1 MAKRNPAIQKL
12 MDELTEISID
22 RDRWESRLY
31 RAANRLQALRT
42 TRKRKERD
50 LAKLQALAS

>member
-1 MAKRNPAIQKL
+1 MAKRTNPAMQKL
-12 MDELTEISID
+12 IDELTEINTD

-42 TRKRKERD
+42 TRKRKERE
-50 LAKLQALAS
+50 LAKLQATT

>member
-1 MAKRNPAIQKL
+1 MAKRNPAITKL
-12 MDELTEISID
+12 MDELTEINFE

-31 RAANRLQALRT
+31 RAVNRLQALRT

-50 LAKLQALAS
+50 LAKLQAVS